1 MQQFFAILVKYSAF
15 FLFALLELLCFYL
28 IVQYNDSQRD
38 IFLNSSN
45 LITGTLAKKYNSAV
59 TLIRLPKVLDS
70 LQMENG
76 RLMAELRRNKYSLA
90 DTTTRVEDTL
100 YLQQYSFI
108 PARVVSNSIT
118 LHNNIITIDKGST
131 SGIEQ
136 NMGVIM
142 NDGLVGVVDQVG
154 KYYATVISL
163 LNSKSNTSVALKSSG
178 YFGNL
183 VWNDSD
189 PLHMSLEAIP
199 KHVPVHRGDTLV
211 TTGYSAIYPSGIMV
225 GKVEQAA
232 LEPGNNFYDI
242 TVRLNNDLAN
252 VQYVMVV
259 KNLLKEDRSKTEKE
273 GNHDQ

>member
-76 RLMAELRRNKYSLA
+76 RLMAELRRNQYSLA

-142 NDGLVGVVDQVG
+142 NDGVVGVVDQVG

>member
-76 RLMAELRRNKYSLA
+76 RLMAELRRNQYSLA